1 MASAP
6 VVAVLAGRKRAAN
19 RLFPKPQ
26 ARAPHRNPAPGRKV
40 APPVVASRRAAMAR
54 VQSRVRPKPIATTSA
69 RAGVPP
75 GLLRLFFKVQL
86 HLKQH
91 LLQCQRFAQQPLG
104 LIDRDFPI
112 ADRHVVLAHQQR
124 KALRQRHDILIDPA

>member
-6 VVAVLAGRKRAAN
+6 VVAAPVGRKRAAN

-26 ARAPHRNPAPGRKV
+26 ARAPHRNPVPGRKA

-54 VQSRVRPKPIATTSA
+54 VQSRVRPKPTA
-69 RAGVPP
+69 RTFAKAGVPP

-91 LLQCQRFAQQPLG
+91 LLQRQRFAQQSLG